1 MAPYGHST
9 LLAISLPNRNQLAFF
24 LPICT
29 KPIMQLDSNPEPL
42 SSLNIY
48 IYMYIQQVLSNI
60 PLSSENQQILFRA
73 RTSISNS

>member
-73 RTSISNS
+73 RTSNS